1 MNRRSIVVMLFGVLL
16 AGLVWVS
23 CGGRGGGNAL
33 SVSGN
38 IELTEVKVAFKIPGK
53 LIELGAEEGGLVK
66 KGMALGRLDTL
77 QTRRQREREEAGLTA
92 AQSQLAQLR
101 TAIEFQKAT
110 LAAELDLRRAEVKQ
124 AEARLHELLAGSR
137 SQEIEQAK
145 AAVEAARTQQVQAAA
160 DWERAQILFRDD
172 DISRSQFDQFKARYE
187 GDAAALK
194 QAEERLKLVMEGP
207 RKEEIEA
214 ARALVERA
222 AASVKL
228 SEAARLEVTRKEQEL
243 AARRAEVERAGA
255 QIAVLDAQLA
265 DAAALSPIDGVVL
278 VKSAEV
284 GEVLGAGTAFLTIG
298 DIGSP
303 WLRAYINE
311 KDLGRVKLG
320 ARATVTT
327 DSFPGK
333 AYGGRVSFISSEAEF
348 TPKQIQTQE
357 ERVKLV
363 YRIKIDIQNPQ
374 HELKS
379 NMPGDAVISIDE

>member
-1 MNRRSIVVMLFGVLL
+1 MTKERKSMAGDRTCSIVNRQSSIVNRKRRIAFTGELV
-16 AGLVWVS
+16 AAVVWVS
-23 CGGRGGGNAL
+23 CGGRQGGTAL
-33 SVSGN
+33 AVSGN

-53 LIELGAEEGGLVK
+53 LIELAVEEGGMVK
-66 KGMALGRLDTL
+66 KGMALGRLDAE
-77 QTRRQREREEAGLTA
+77 QTRRQREREQAGLTA
-92 AQSQLAQLR
+92 AESQLAQLR

-110 LAAELDLRRAEVKQ
+110 LAAELDVRGAEVKQ

-243 AARRAEVERAGA
+243 AARRAEVERARA

-284 GEVLGAGTAFLTIG
+284 GEV
-298 DIGSP
+298 
-303 WLRAYINE
+303 
-311 KDLGRVKLG
+311 
-320 ARATVTT
+320 
-327 DSFPGK
+327 
-333 AYGGRVSFISSEAEF
+333 
-348 TPKQIQTQE
+348 
-357 ERVKLV
+357 
-363 YRIKIDIQNPQ
+363 
-374 HELKS
+374 
-379 NMPGDAVISIDE
+379 

>member
-1 MNRRSIVVMLFGVLL
+1 MEASPRRE
-16 AGLVWVS
+16 LVIS
-23 CGGRGGGNAL
+23 
-33 SVSGN
+33 
-38 IELTEVKVAFKIPGK
+38 
-53 LIELGAEEGGLVK
+53 
-66 KGMALGRLDTL
+66 
-77 QTRRQREREEAGLTA
+77 TA
-92 AQSQLAQLR
+92 AGDDDMIAISVADTGAGIAPEVASQLFQPFITSKAHGMGVGLSICR

-228 SEAARLEVTRKEQEL
+228 SEAARLEVTRKEQEV
-243 AARRAEVERAGA
+243 AARRAEVQRARA
-255 QIAVLDAQLA
+255 QIAVLDAQELTA
-265 DAAALSPIDGVVL
+265 QRQAAKAMVASLRSL
-278 VKSAEV
+278 VAQTRATEEQTV
-284 GEVLGAGTAFLTIG
+284 GETSSGVA
-298 DIGSP
+298 
-303 WLRAYINE
+303 N
-311 KDLGRVKLG
+311 
-320 ARATVTT
+320 ARARLLAAQATLAQAQPASPPCAAFQGTT
-327 DSFPGK
+327 
-333 AYGGRVSFISSEAEF
+333 
-348 TPKQIQTQE
+348 
-357 ERVKLV
+357 
-363 YRIKIDIQNPQ
+363 
-374 HELKS
+374 
-379 NMPGDAVISIDE
+379 

>member
-1 MNRRSIVVMLFGVLL
+1 IRESVSQTAKRESGQQAMNRRSIVVMLFGVLL

-53 LIELGAEEGGLVK
+53 LIELGAEEGGMVK

-124 AEARLHELLAGSR
+124 PEARLHELLAGSR

-145 AAVEAARTQQVQAAA
+145 AAVEAARTQQGQ
-160 DWERAQILFRDD
+160 
-172 DISRSQFDQFKARYE
+172 
-187 GDAAALK
+187 
-194 QAEERLKLVMEGP
+194 
-207 RKEEIEA
+207 
-214 ARALVERA
+214 
-222 AASVKL
+222 
-228 SEAARLEVTRKEQEL
+228 
-243 AARRAEVERAGA
+243 
-255 QIAVLDAQLA
+255 A
-265 DAAALSPIDGVVL
+265 DAGALSPIDGVVL

-284 GEVLGAGTAFLTIG
+284 GEVVGAGTAFLTIG

-379 NMPGDAVISIDE
+379 NMPGDAVISIDEIR